1 MVSFLKMWE
10 TGANVSAVDYYAA
23 YDIVVF
29 PLPHLHLS
37 PLSKKTGKIHSESA
51 FTAVNGDQLKVLKLA

>member
-1 MVSFLKMWE
+1 MVSFLELWE

-29 PLPHLHLS
+29 PLLRPHLS
-37 PLSKKTGKIHSESA
+37 PLFKKQGK
-51 FTAVNGDQLKVLKLA
+51 FTADLHLLPSMGIS

>member
-1 MVSFLKMWE
+1 MVSFLELWE

-29 PLPHLHLS
+29 LLLRPHLS
-37 PLSKKTGKIHSESA
+37 PLLKKQGNFIKDPHLLPSMGIS
-51 FTAVNGDQLKVLKLA
+51 